1 MTIEIL
7 PYPEV
12 KSLEDKPK
20 RLVVFIHGLGS
31 DGNDLINLAPLMQE
45 DLSDCHFISPHGVEA
60 FDNAPFGRQWFSL
73 NNQDPPVI
81 EKMVAKNSAA
91 LYSVITKKQSELNL
105 TNKDTILIGF
115 SQGTM
120 IGIYLNLIQTEP
132 FASIIGFSGRLVT
145 PSICVNKATPICL
158 IHGKLDD
165 VIHID
170 EMYNLAK
177 YLSSHNITHQTYEI
191 PNLAHSINNFGINKA
206 VDFINRQQD

>member
-12 KSLEDKPK
+12 KALSGTSK
-20 RLVVFIHGLGS
+20 RLIVFIHGLGS
-31 DGNDLINLAPLMQE
+31 DGNDLINLVPLMQN
-45 DLSDCHFISPHGVEA
+45 DLADCHFISPHGVEA

-73 NNQDPPVI
+73 NNQDPIAI

-91 LYSVITKKQSELNL
+91 LYDIITKKQSELNI

-120 IGIYLNLIQTEP
+120 IGLYLNLIQAEP
-132 FASIIGFSGRLVT
+132 FASVIGFSGRLVA
-145 PSICVNKATPICL
+145 PGKCVNKTTPICL
-158 IHGKLDD
+158 IHGQLDD

-177 YLSSHNITHQTYEI
+177 YLSAHNIEHKTYEI

-206 VDFINRQQD
+206 IAFINKIY